1 MAVIIA
7 RAITLLNIK
16 KNIRNI
22 IFNFVKV
29 IAEHLNKNSG
39 EVRTNSR
46 LGHRDKDRPRDR
58 STAR

>member
-16 KNIRNI
+16 KHTRNI

-29 IAEHLNKNSG
+29 ITEHLNKNSG
-39 EVRTNSR
+39 EVKTNSR
-46 LGHRDKDRPRDR
+46 LGHHDME
-58 STAR
+58 AVQ